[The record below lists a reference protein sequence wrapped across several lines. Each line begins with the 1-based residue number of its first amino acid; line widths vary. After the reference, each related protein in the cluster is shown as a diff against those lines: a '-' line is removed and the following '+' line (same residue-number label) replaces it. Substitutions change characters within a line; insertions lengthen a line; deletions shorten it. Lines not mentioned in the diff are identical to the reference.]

1 MSLTSVTSP
10 PAGVPILD
18 VGNHR
23 GPDAGACVMEFVS
36 VLAGEPWSDRPWC
49 TQPLL
54 AAVARCV
61 NDSVSPAARGE
72 LSLLAPELAGAVRRG
87 PVTNAAVID
96 AVVTAAARYVAVPQ
110 ATLQLRDRAYY
121 RSMTHTVGP
130 LRRWWHGITR
140 CDFTQAAERALCA
153 LVLAVARCAGDAA
166 LLDVLQS
173 GVAGYRA
180 TGPRTAIGSP
190 TVAAS

>member
-1 MSLTSVTSP
+1 MTIASATSP

-18 VGNHR
+18 VGSHR
-23 GPDAGACVMEFVS
+23 GPDAGACVMEYVS

-61 NDSVSPAARGE
+61 NDRLSPAARGQ

-96 AVVTAAARYVAVPQ
+96 AVVTAAARYVAVPEE
-110 ATLQLRDRAYY
+110 TLQLRNRAYE
-121 RSMTHTVGP
+121 RSMTHTVGR
-130 LRRWWHGITR
+130 LQRWWHGLTR
-140 CDFTQAAERALCA
+140 CDFSQAAERSLCA
-153 LVLAVARCAGDAA
+153 LVEQVAGCAGDDA
-166 LLDVLQS
+166 LLAVLQS
-173 GVAGYRA
+173 GVAGYCA
-180 TGPRTAIGSP
+180 VGPRTTIGSP